1 MTSEADWIKEVSKT
15 YLEEAWKASAVA
27 NAGKKPSYVKGKK
40 EEVKEEA
47 EQIDELSKKT
57 LGSYIRLAAHD
68 AAAKTADA
76 TIHDDMMGAPGTSK
90 KIVNRHKGIARAVS
104 KLTNEDTEECGSCL
118 EESSKITKENCVE
131 YMMDA
136 NDLSREEAERRCHNM
151 KLKEESTITN
161 EQLLESFQHLSEEQ
175 FDALTDKY
183 LTHLSENYTED
194 QIAAMTEEQLQE
206 GLMDFAR
213 GLVKTGVEKAKEL
226 GGKVKQGIKD
236 IEQKGAVAGFEAEKS
251 KIRKGGSQAGHHL
264 QQLAAGKA
272 LGSTGASGQ
281 QEIRPEDEQLHQSLA
296 SAYDKSV
303 KQRTKGL
310 GGFAAKVKGKLT
322 GKSAEDV
329 IRSGDE
335 AKLAKLQKAGAIK
348 GAELAGRYRSGTQ
361 KAAQQKLAALRGQI
375 AKYKKLAGDTE

>member
-1 MTSEADWIKEVSKT
+1 MTSDSDWIKEVSKT
-15 YLEEAWKASAVA
+15 YLEEAKKTTGVPAGATEDKFDAARKEIKKAGHKAKLGKGVP
-27 NAGKKPSYVKGKK
+27 AG
-40 EEVKEEA
+40 EVKEET
-47 EQIDELSKKT
+47 K
-57 LGSYIRLAAHD
+57 
-68 AAAKTADA
+68 
-76 TIHDDMMGAPGTSK
+76 
-90 KIVNRHKGIARAVS
+90 
-104 KLTNEDTEECGSCL
+104 ECGECL
-118 EESSKITKENCVE
+118 
-131 YMMDA
+131 
-136 NDLSREEAERRCHNM
+136 
-151 KLKEESTITN
+151 EESTITN

-375 AKYKKLAGDTE
+375 AKYKKLTGDTE

>member
-15 YLEEAWKASAVA
+15 YLEEAKKTTGVPAGATEDKFDAARKEIKKAGHKAKLGKGVP
-27 NAGKKPSYVKGKK
+27 AG
-40 EEVKEEA
+40 EVKEEIEECGECLDEMAQTAARRKEMQELIRKRKATA
-47 EQIDELSKKT
+47 EKHADDAREVDFYGQDNSSEAARAAHSDRLVAQAQNRNAREKASKKT
-57 LGSYIRLAAHD
+57 YDVGG
-68 AAAKTADA
+68 K
-76 TIHDDMMGAPGTSK
+76 
-90 KIVNRHKGIARAVS
+90 VV
-104 KLTNEDTEECGSCL
+104 
-118 EESSKITKENCVE
+118 
-131 YMMDA
+131 
-136 NDLSREEAERRCHNM
+136 
-151 KLKEESTITN
+151 EESTITN

-375 AKYKKLAGDTE
+375 AKYKKLTGDTE